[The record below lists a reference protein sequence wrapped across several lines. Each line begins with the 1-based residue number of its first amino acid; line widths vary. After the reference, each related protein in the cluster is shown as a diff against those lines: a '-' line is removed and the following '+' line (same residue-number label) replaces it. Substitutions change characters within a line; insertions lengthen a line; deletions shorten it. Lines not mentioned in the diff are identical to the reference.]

1 MRISKGKTN
10 SDRRVR
16 RYWRLQTKLAIS
28 FSIVATFAS
37 ALFTFALYHTIKTQ
51 LRQDIRQRLYDI
63 VNVAVLNIDGDA
75 HANLVDP
82 AQEGN
87 STYMRIKHTLQN
99 IRDKATDIRFVY
111 TWRRNDNG
119 QLFFVVD
126 ADTDPNEISHLG
138 DIYDSGEP
146 SILAQLATLDRT
158 MVDKEVN
165 TDQWGAW
172 LSGYAPF
179 YKSDGQMEGI
189 LGIDIAASKVLAHER
204 RFLWIALGVFCAT
217 IPLVMTLG
225 WLFGHKLAAPI
236 VKLTVGSKHIAEGD
250 LNYRVS
256 IQGNDEIGALAK
268 TFNEMTQTLQET
280 IMSRDREILNRRE
293 AENSLE
299 ALNKDL
305 KSTIQQLTEA
315 NRQLNEF
322 ASIAAHELK
331 SPLRAIGI
339 LSSLMAVDY
348 RDRLDEDGKK
358 NLDILVGR
366 VERMSAFLDGLV
378 VYSKLGRAT
387 VKKKKVYLNDIV
399 REVIAHLDVS
409 EKNIKVTVE
418 NELPVVIGD
427 EALMI
432 QVFQNLLDNAVKN
445 MDKPEGHVNIDCVEE
460 NGFFKFSVA
469 DNGPG
474 IERRYFEKI
483 FKIFQILG
491 NRDECERIGIGLA
504 VVKKIV
510 EMYGGKAWVQSRVG
524 SGSTFFFT
532 LPKQEME
539 VKNVALEP
547 IESI

>member
-1 MRISKGKTN
+1 
-10 SDRRVR
+10 
-16 RYWRLQTKLAIS
+16 
-28 FSIVATFAS
+28 
-37 ALFTFALYHTIKTQ
+37 
-51 LRQDIRQRLYDI
+51 
-63 VNVAVLNIDGDA
+63 
-75 HANLVDP
+75 
-82 AQEGN
+82 
-87 STYMRIKHTLQN
+87 
-99 IRDKATDIRFVY
+99 
-111 TWRRNDNG
+111 
-119 QLFFVVD
+119 
-126 ADTDPNEISHLG
+126 
-138 DIYDSGEP
+138 
-146 SILAQLATLDRT
+146 
-158 MVDKEVN
+158 MVDKEIN

-217 IPLVMTLG
+217 IPLVMALG

-280 IMSRDREILNRRE
+280 IIYRDREILNRKK
-293 AENSLE
+293 AENVLE
-299 ALNKDL
+299 FLNKDL
-305 KSTIQQLTEA
+305 NSTVKQLTEA

-339 LSSLMAVDY
+339 LSGLMAVDY
-348 RDRLDEDGKK
+348 RDRLDEDGRK

-366 VERMSAFLDGLV
+366 AERMSAFLDGLV

-387 VKKKKVYLNDIV
+387 VKKKKVNLNDIV

-409 EKNIKVTVE
+409 EKNIEVTVE

-427 EALMI
+427 ETNMI

-469 DNGPG
+469 DDGPG

-539 VKNVALEP
+539 VKNSVLEP